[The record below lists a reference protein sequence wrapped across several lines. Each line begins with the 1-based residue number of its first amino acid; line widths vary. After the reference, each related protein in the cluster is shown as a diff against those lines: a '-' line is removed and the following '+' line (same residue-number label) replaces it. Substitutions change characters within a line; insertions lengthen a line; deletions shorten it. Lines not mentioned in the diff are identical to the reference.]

1 MNLTVS
7 DRQVSH
13 SSTSRLRVIETDPQ
27 MDTRWTEFVLSH
39 PEGSVYH
46 HPAWLQALS
55 KEYQQKTLCLA
66 CESEDGR
73 LLATLPMMYT
83 RGLPFNIGGPL
94 TGRRLSSLPRT
105 PLAGPLSSDDR
116 ATAAILRAA
125 VARVREQSHVQL
137 QIKLGGAELRGLVD
151 GLFCLP
157 WRNSY
162 ILSLPTT
169 ADGPFRISNGQ
180 DRARIKWAVSKAA
193 KSGVIVRPAETELEL
208 REWYRLYLNTMR
220 RNSIPP
226 RPYRLFSGLWETLV
240 PQGMMQLLVAEH
252 RQGSESR
259 IVAGSIFFLFGQTVS
274 YAFNGSCAEDLSLRP
289 NDAIQWQAINDA
301 CANGYRKFDFG
312 EVPDQNHELAKFKS
326 KWGAKPTRM
335 YRCYSAPPKEAK
347 AGGDYPKSNTTSLSE
362 SLWRRLPIKATEWI
376 GDRMYSY
383 L

>member
-7 DRQVSH
+7 DRQVSD
-13 SSTSRLRVIETDPQ
+13 SSTAKLKVIETDPQ
-27 MDTRWTEFVLSH
+27 TDSRWREFVLSH

-55 KEYQQKTLCLA
+55 KEYQQRAVYLA
-66 CESEDGR
+66 CESQNGR
-73 LLATLPMMYT
+73 LLATLPMIYT

-94 TGRRLSSLPRT
+94 SGRRLSSLPRT
-105 PLAGPLSSDDR
+105 PLAGPLSSDNS
-116 ATAAILRAA
+116 ATAAILKAA
-125 VARVREQSHVQL
+125 LERVREQSQVQL
-137 QIKLGGAELRGLVD
+137 QIKLGGPELQGVVN

-162 ILSLPTT
+162 ILSLPTK
-169 ADGPFRISNGQ
+169 AEGPFRISNGQ
-180 DRARIKWAVSKAA
+180 DRARIKWAVGKAA
-193 KSGVIVRPAETELEL
+193 KSGVVVRPAETQLEL
-208 REWYRLYLNTMR
+208 REWYRLYLSTMR

-226 RPYRLFSGLWETLV
+226 RPYRLFSALWESLA
-240 PQGMMQLLVAEH
+240 PQGMMQLLLAEH
-252 RQGSESR
+252 GQGSESR
-259 IVAGSIFFLFGQTVS
+259 IVAGSIFFLFGRTVS
-274 YAFNGSCAEDLSLRP
+274 YAFNGSSADDLSLRP
-289 NDAIQWQAINDA
+289 NDAIQWRAINDA
-301 CANGYRKFDFG
+301 CAKGYRKFDFG

-335 YRCYSAPPKEAK
+335 YRCYSALPKAEP
-347 AGGDYPKSNTTSLSE
+347 AGGDYHKSKTTSLSE